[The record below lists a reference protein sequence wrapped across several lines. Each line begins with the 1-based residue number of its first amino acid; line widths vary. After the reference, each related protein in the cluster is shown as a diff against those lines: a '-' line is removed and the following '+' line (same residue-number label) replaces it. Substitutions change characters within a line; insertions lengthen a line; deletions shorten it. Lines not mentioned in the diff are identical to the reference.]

1 MKKTVFTSDAPAPL
15 HNLYSQAISVQG
27 RLIFTAGQ
35 LGISPQTGTLVEGGV
50 QAQTQQALENIKAI
64 VKAAGSS
71 MANIVK
77 MTVLLANIVKMT
89 VLLDSID
96 DFAAMN
102 QVYKRYFTESPPART
117 AFEAARLPIGA
128 LVEIE
133 AIAVVD

>member
-77 MTVLLANIVKMT
+77 MTVLL
-89 VLLDSID
+89 DSID

-117 AFEAARLPIGA
+117 AFEVARLPIGA

-133 AIAVVD
+133 AIAVVA

>member
-77 MTVLLANIVKMT
+77 MTVLL
-89 VLLDSID
+89 DSID

-102 QVYKRYFTESPPART
+102 EVYKRYFPESPPART
-117 AFEAARLPIGA
+117 AFEVARLPIGA

>member
-77 MTVLLANIVKMT
+77 MTVLL
-89 VLLDSID
+89 DSID

-117 AFEAARLPIGA
+117 AFEVARLPIGA

>member
-15 HNLYSQAISVQG
+15 RNLYSQAISVQG

-77 MTVLLANIVKMT
+77 MTVLL
-89 VLLDSID
+89 DSID

-117 AFEAARLPIGA
+117 AFEVARLPIGA